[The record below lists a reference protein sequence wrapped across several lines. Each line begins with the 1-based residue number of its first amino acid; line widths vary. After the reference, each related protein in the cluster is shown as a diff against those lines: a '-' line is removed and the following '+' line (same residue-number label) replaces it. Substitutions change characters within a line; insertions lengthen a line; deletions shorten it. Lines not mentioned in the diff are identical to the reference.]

1 MAPVLKWRV
10 IKENCS
16 DLNKNCHVG
25 KWLDIQQGIFLQ
37 ITDLMKQEGGCLVT
51 PAMTLYPSKKIKTI
65 AQNFTPQQ
73 SEE

>member
-1 MAPVLKWRV
+1 M
-10 IKENCS
+10 
-16 DLNKNCHVG
+16 G

-37 ITDLMKQEGGCLVT
+37 ITDLIKQEGGCLVT
-51 PAMTLYPSKKIKTI
+51 PAMTLYPSKKIETI